1 MLGKL
6 LGVAAALALPALLVA
21 QTPKTPLHGKAT
33 HALGDVVRPAGDVAH
48 NQSDG
53 AKAEN
58 GKDAK
63 EGPDVD
69 EDKKGGTGSEVAE
82 GPDVKEGHDVQEGP
96 DAKEGPDAAAQA
108 KGDGGETGETDGK
121 DGKAPPSPA
130 GHRIG
135 HHKP

>member
-6 LGVAAALALPALLVA
+6 LGVVAALALPALLVA
-21 QTPKTPLHGKAT
+21 QTPKTPVHGKAT

-48 NQSDG
+48 DQGDG

-63 EGPDVD
+63 EGPDAD
-69 EDKKGGTGSEVAE
+69 EAKKGGTGTDVDE
-82 GPDVKEGHDVQEGP
+82 GPDAREGHDVHDGP

-108 KGDGGETGETDGK
+108 KGDGHEGDEK
-121 DGKAPPSPA
+121 DGKPQPPSSGPQ
-130 GHRIG
+130 GRIG

>member
-1 MLGKL
+1 MLRKL

-21 QTPKTPLHGKAT
+21 QTPTTPVHGSAT
-33 HALGDVVRPAGDVAH
+33 RTLGDVVRPSGDVAR
-48 NQSDG
+48 NQGDG

-69 EDKKGGTGSEVAE
+69 EGKNGGTGTEV
-82 GPDVKEGHDVQEGP
+82 DEGP
-96 DAKEGPDAAAQA
+96 DAKEGHDVNEGPDAKESPDAAARA
-108 KGDGGETGETDGK
+108 KGDGREDDRK
-121 DGKAPPSPA
+121 DGPPQPPA
-130 GHRIG
+130 SGRQGRIG

>member
-1 MLGKL
+1 MVRKL

-21 QTPKTPLHGKAT
+21 QTPKTPVHGKAT
-33 HALGDVVRPAGDVAH
+33 RTLGDVVRPAGDVAH
-48 NQSDG
+48 NQGDG

-69 EDKKGGTGSEVAE
+69 EGKKGGTGTEVDE
-82 GPDVKEGHDVQEGP
+82 GPDAKEGHDVHEGP

-108 KGDGGETGETDGK
+108 KGDGREDDGK
-121 DGKAPPSPA
+121 DGTPQPPTS
-130 GHRIG
+130 GRQGRIG